1 MDSSIISIIIVLIT
15 MGLFVWNRL
24 PISVVAILGSVAM
37 AMFIPEMELSAVY
50 SGFSAT
56 GWPMVVGMCVVS
68 AALFET
74 GIARKIGEK
83 IGNSFLAKT
92 ERRFI
97 VTVSAVCS
105 LMSAFMSNNGTVAI
119 WMPIIAIVA
128 ANSCGKIRSKMVIF
142 PAGTAAVI
150 GGASLSGGVGTI
162 YGSIIGSMIIGVI
175 TNILTLKSVQSYYQM
190 IITGLII
197 VISVI
202 LDIVT
207 KGKKD

>member
-128 ANSCGKIRSKMVIF
+128 ANSCGK
-142 PAGTAAVI
+142 
-150 GGASLSGGVGTI
+150 
-162 YGSIIGSMIIGVI
+162 
-175 TNILTLKSVQSYYQM
+175 SVQNGYFPGRNSSRYRRCVFADRLNLTACSKLS
-190 IITGLII
+190 ITGICRL
-197 VISVI
+197 
-202 LDIVT
+202 
-207 KGKKD
+207 